1 MEESEK
7 KENDII
13 LETGLLEGKRKYQ
26 GGSKEKET
34 IFPSLLKEKQK
45 IVKKA
50 KKFLNNEK
58 DILNNLD
65 EVTDIT
71 NEENI
76 PPTPQKVIKRK
87 ILQTLASAPRL
98 VFNPSPQKV
107 TTPRRRKRV

>member
-1 MEESEK
+1 MFLCRTWNNFKNDSQKKRSNSRIPIKKTIPAAKTINAKRSLEEREE

-13 LETGLLEGKRKYQ
+13 LETGLLEGRGNYQ

-45 IVKKA
+45 IIKKA

-65 EVTDIT
+65 EDTDIT
-71 NEENI
+71 DE
-76 PPTPQKVIKRK
+76 
-87 ILQTLASAPRL
+87 
-98 VFNPSPQKV
+98 
-107 TTPRRRKRV
+107 

>member
-1 MEESEK
+1 MEESEE

-13 LETGLLEGKRKYQ
+13 LETGLLEGRGNYQ

-71 NEENI
+71 DEETI

-87 ILQTLASAPRL
+87 ILRTSASAPRL